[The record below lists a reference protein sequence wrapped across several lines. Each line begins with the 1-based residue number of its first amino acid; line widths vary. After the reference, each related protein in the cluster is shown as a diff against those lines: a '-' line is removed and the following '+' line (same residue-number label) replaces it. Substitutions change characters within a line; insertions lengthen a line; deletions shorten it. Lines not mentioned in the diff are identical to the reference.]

1 MLLWEV
7 GIVGTT
13 LFIGLLLWIVRITW
27 PRPLLEISQLDKE
40 DVQLLCYG
48 PAFTVFIIAC
58 LLSLPYSQTLM
69 IIPLLQFLFY
79 LTSGSA
85 LVIRRAVHRSI
96 RREYE

>member
-1 MLLWEV
+1 MLELSE
-7 GIVGTT
+7 
-13 LFIGLLLWIVRITW
+13 
-27 PRPLLEISQLDKE
+27 LDRE
-40 DVQLLCYG
+40 DVRLLCYG

-85 LVIRRAVHRSI
+85 LVIRRTVHRSI